1 MSDGR
6 NLLAPAGVGLLL
18 GAVLLCC
25 ATCGEEKRGPRRL
38 TILFAG
44 DTSYGE
50 NYQQA
55 AARAG
60 AANILET
67 RGYDYSFGG
76 LDPLLLGS
84 DLVVANLET
93 PITDLLRTPLTGKRY
108 IHWSD
113 VEKAPAGLRR
123 HNIEVV
129 SLANNHSMDF
139 GSPGL
144 VQTLAL
150 LTDARI
156 DVFGA
161 GMSED
166 AAAAPWRRDLRIGD
180 ATFRLRIIGAQA
192 RQPNLERFAFYA
204 RGDTPGVQ
212 LLDKTETAERI
223 RSLKRDEPDAFVV
236 VFPHWG
242 ENYRWRSNTQQR
254 MAHELV
260 DAGADLIL
268 GHGAHMLQQ
277 VERYEGKWI
286 VYSLGN
292 FMFNSAGR
300 YARFRVPPYSM
311 PAQLVVER
319 ENRQWHKTLRLY
331 PILSDNTK
339 TRYRPRPV
347 TEAEFGEVY
356 EELGRKHGRPA
367 EFFAMTATGKNDFGP
382 YLEIALD

>member
-1 MSDGR
+1 
-6 NLLAPAGVGLLL
+6 VLLL
-18 GAVLLCC
+18 GATLAGC
-25 ATCGEEKRGPRRL
+25 AGPTEDKNGPRRF

-55 AARAG
+55 DARAG
-60 AANILET
+60 AENILET

-93 PITDLLRTPLTGKRY
+93 PITDLERSPLTDKRY
-108 IHWSD
+108 VHWSD
-113 VEKAPAGLRR
+113 VDQAPAGLSR

-144 VQTLAL
+144 AQTLAL
-150 LTDARI
+150 LADTRI
-156 DVFGA
+156 EVFGA

-166 AAAAPWRRDLRIGD
+166 AAAAPWRRDLGIGD
-180 ATFRLRIIGAQA
+180 ATFPLRLIGAQSYH
-192 RQPNLERFAFYA
+192 PSLERFAFYA
-204 RGDTPGVQ
+204 RGDTPGVY
-212 LLDKTETAERI
+212 LLDETETAQRI
-223 RSLKRDEPDAFVV
+223 RSLKREEPDSFVV
-236 VFPHWG
+236 VLPHWG
-242 ENYRWRSNTQQR
+242 ENYRWRSQTQQR
-254 MAHELV
+254 MAHDLV

-268 GHGAHMLQQ
+268 GHGAHMLQEI
-277 VERYEGKWI
+277 ERYEGKWI

-311 PAQLVVER
+311 PARLVVER
-319 ENRQWHKTLRLY
+319 QGQHWKKILRLY

-347 TEAEFGEVY
+347 SETEFAEVY
-356 EELGRKHGRPA
+356 EKLGRKHGRPA
-367 EFFAMTATGKNDFGP
+367 EFAAMTATGKDGIGP
-382 YLEIALD
+382 YIEIALD